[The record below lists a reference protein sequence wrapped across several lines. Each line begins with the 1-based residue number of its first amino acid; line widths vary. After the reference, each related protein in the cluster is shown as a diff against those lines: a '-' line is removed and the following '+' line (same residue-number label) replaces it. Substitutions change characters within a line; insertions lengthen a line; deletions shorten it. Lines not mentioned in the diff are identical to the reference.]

1 VKFSSNNLMMQCT
14 NFSVG
19 FPYAVGMT
27 SLILIHESGHAL
39 MMRKLGIPFSPM
51 VFIPFMGAAVAM
63 RERPKDAYE
72 EALVAFGGPVLGSVG
87 ALGFAGAAHAM
98 DSHLLFALA
107 DFGFMINLFN
117 LIPLGSMDGGR
128 ICGAI
133 SPYAGVVGLGMG
145 GLMAYE
151 GMVTNPI
158 FYLIL
163 LGGGYETFMRFYDP
177 LGHAPPNYYRITS
190 GQRAAITGGYF
201 GLAGA
206 LFAAMAWNR
215 QFMMTPEQLQ
225 RKSSETSQS
234 KGYN

>member
-1 VKFSSNNLMMQCT
+1 MK
-14 NFSVG
+14 
-19 FPYAVGMT
+19 
-27 SLILIHESGHAL
+27 
-39 MMRKLGIPFSPM
+39 KLGIPFSPM

-63 RERPKDAYE
+63 RKRPKDAYE

-98 DSHLLFALA
+98 DSPLLFALA

-117 LIPLGSMDGGR
+117 MIPLGMMDGGR

-133 SPYAGVVGLGMG
+133 SPYAGLVGLGLG
-145 GLMAYE
+145 GTMAYH
-151 GMVTNPI
+151 GMVHNPI
-158 FYLIL
+158 FYLVL

-177 LGHAPPNYYRITS
+177 LGHAPPNYYSITS

-201 GLAGA
+201 GLVGA

-215 QFMMTPEQLQ
+215 QDMMTPEQLQ
-225 RKSSETSQS
+225 SQS
-234 KGYN
+234 FETTHYRRYD